1 MYCIPGIFPCLPS
14 TLNLYHA
21 NIILSSVNDCT
32 KDMVTF
38 TAKIS
43 MYTVP
48 YSMEYYCM
56 CMYVYVS
63 LLWNALY
70 QVDVIGPH
78 YTSDGTLHHKF
89 LLPTLMDAIFKLH
102 KCGFETCV
110 VVCDGAS
117 SNLTMIKELTGAERK
132 AYRYALN

>member
-1 MYCIPGIFPCLPS
+1 MYCIPGNFPCLPS
-14 TLNLYHA
+14 TLYLYHA
-21 NIILSSVNDCT
+21 NIILSSVNNCT
-32 KDMVTF
+32 QRIF
-38 TAKIS
+38 PCIP
-43 MYTVP
+43 VP
-48 YSMEYYCM
+48 YLMEYYCT
-56 CMYVYVS
+56 CMYVYVI

-89 LLPTLMDAIFKLH
+89 LLPTSMDAIFKLH

-132 AYRYALN
+132 AYGYVLN